1 MSVSALSSRRA
12 DKSIGAAVVGLV
24 GTLLIFVL
32 VFVAFL
38 IAPLMLLAIA
48 YVAYLVMRPRQPRPA
63 RGPTADHGDVPV
75 EPSSFGAGAR

>member
-38 IAPLMLLAIA
+38 IAPLMLLAVA